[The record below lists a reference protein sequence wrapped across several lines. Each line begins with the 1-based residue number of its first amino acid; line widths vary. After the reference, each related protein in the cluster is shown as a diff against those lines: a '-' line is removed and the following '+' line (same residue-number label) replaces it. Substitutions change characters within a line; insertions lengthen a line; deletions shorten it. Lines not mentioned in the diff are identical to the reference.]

1 MSQGPEIRRIAEGET
16 IPVGVVHDFLL
27 AALHSDAIY
36 DVLLERMAFFD
47 DCRQLDPEGLAVL
60 LPELV
65 AGVMNVVGKEDWIVV
80 AELLIEEFHEI
91 RGEGAER

>member
-1 MSQGPEIRRIAEGET
+1 MSESAENRRIAEGET
-16 IPVGVVHDFLL
+16 IPAGVVHDFLL
-27 AALHSDAIY
+27 AVLHTDAIY

-47 DCRQLDPEGLAVL
+47 DSRQLDPEGLAIL

-65 AGVMNVVGKEDWIVV
+65 AGVMDVVGKEDWIVV

-91 RGEGAER
+91 GGGGAE